1 MNGWATLFT
10 FTNAVAFLGWA
21 ALAFLPRRPAVHSL
35 ILYLGVGIL
44 CLAYAAMFV
53 ALFGGVTDP
62 ARVAGAAVPDLT
74 DYSIAGLRALFMSDG
89 GIVLGW
95 THYLAFDLFVGLW
108 IGRDADAKGFSRL
121 AQVPGPLRDLDGG
134 PDRAARL
141 ARRPRAAGAGCGG
154 MKLSSPAAQRNREPI
169 AAVLA
174 DWLPKR
180 GLVLEVASGSGEH
193 AAFLAQIF
201 PALEWQ
207 PTDPDPDALSSIEAW
222 RADLG
227 LANLR
232 EPVIIDATAATWP
245 VERAEAV
252 LNINMAHISPWEATI
267 GLLDGAARVLPVG
280 DR

>member
-74 DYSIAGLRALFMSDG
+74 DYSIAGLRALFMSG
-89 GIVLGW
+89 GGNVLGW

-121 AQVPGPLRDLDGG
+121 AQVPVLFATLMAGP
-134 PDRAARL
+134 
-141 ARRPRAAGAGCGG
+141 
-154 MKLSSPAAQRNREPI
+154 
-169 AAVLA
+169 
-174 DWLPKR
+174 
-180 GLVLEVASGSGEH
+180 
-193 AAFLAQIF
+193 
-201 PALEWQ
+201 
-207 PTDPDPDALSSIEAW
+207 
-222 RADLG
+222 
-227 LANLR
+227 
-232 EPVIIDATAATWP
+232 
-245 VERAEAV
+245 
-252 LNINMAHISPWEATI
+252 I
-267 GLLDGAARVLPVG
+267 GLLVWLAVRERRARAVVG
-280 DR
+280 